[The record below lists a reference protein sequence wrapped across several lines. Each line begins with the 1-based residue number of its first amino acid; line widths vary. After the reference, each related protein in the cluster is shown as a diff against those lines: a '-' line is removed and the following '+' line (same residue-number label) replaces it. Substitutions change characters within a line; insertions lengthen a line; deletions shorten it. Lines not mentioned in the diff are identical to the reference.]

1 MRKVLQGFVVT
12 FAFVCMFALFGQV
25 ASAETSSLKDVPKT
39 IEVPPLEYMG
49 NDYSIQ
55 AMSFLKIWGTNAKKV
70 SSTKIDF
77 KVETETYGLR
87 DRVGAKTYIEY
98 YSNGKWNE
106 GYYVGDRYDTNV
118 SSVLIYG
125 NATVST
131 GYYYRIKS
139 INYAVDNGY
148 REEGISYSQQLLM
161 N

>member
-25 ASAETSSLKDVPKT
+25 ASAEVSSVKDVPKT
-39 IEVPPLEYMG
+39 VEVPPVESFNYE
-49 NDYSIQ
+49 ITPF
-55 AMSFLKIWGTNAKKV
+55 AMSYLRTWGTNAVKV

-77 KVETETYGLR
+77 KVETETYGIR
-87 DRVGAKTYIEY
+87 DRVGAKTYIQY
-98 YSNGKWNE
+98 YSNGKWNDA
-106 GYYVGDRYDTNV
+106 YYVGDRYDTNV

-131 GYYYRIKS
+131 GYYYRLKS
-139 INYAVDNGY
+139 INYAVYNGD
-148 REEGISYSQQLLM
+148 REEAISYSQQLLM